1 MSKILDN
8 SYAAMTATRDLFN
21 GTSFRI
27 SEWTPDTFYSHD
39 KHNIDFVAFQ
49 GSLLYCSK
57 SHWSNEENKPI
68 LFVNEYGIATGLQPN
83 QYWAFIF
90 GGANQFNEGIPVLMP
105 QLKII
110 NGYWYVSYD
119 EGSTWTEA
127 GKATG
132 DKGDTGESGET
143 IITNYKFKIENG
155 HLFYTYNDI
164 TWTDLGKVVGNDGKD
179 GIDGSYP
186 EDIVYVKST
195 DVLFGKSNSPY
206 IEPDSWDSTIEIW
219 TEGTYIWT
227 RNKIEYSN
235 NEVKYSSPVCITGN
249 SGVSGNGIKSI
260 TEMYYLS
267 SDYNKLSGGE
277 WTYNNLGSIK
287 NGYIWTKLKIEY
299 TDGTII
305 YTDPICNTGLAG
317 RDGNDGQ
324 SGAGIEYIYAASKE
338 KTLDFSQSGISYP
351 DNSWNYDSAK
361 KPWFDNPQTVTP
373 EYPVVWVST
382 RSKGQGNNYWGNW
395 NPPTVHAVFG
405 FDGPGQEYIY
415 IRSSNLN
422 DTRFSET
429 GLPYPDNSWES
440 DKIPSDSK
448 WTDNPSGVSPEYPI
462 EWESV
467 RSYNNNAWG
476 EWSTPTI
483 HSKFGFD
490 ATTYSVSLSNDSD
503 QLYYKNIQTSIYTYS
518 SFENIP
524 ENVSTTL
531 AGNKNMEFATKSVF
545 YSKLPNGITSIGA
558 VFKDS
563 HNITDIILPESLEI
577 IGGSAF
583 AHCYNLTNICI
594 PKNVTR
600 IERSAFAY
608 CYKLPSIIIPDNVTF
623 IGHGAFNE
631 NRNLSS
637 IYIGNNVNTIENV
650 AFEYT
655 FINSVDLPSSLTTIG
670 GGAFANCK
678 KLETVYCRA
687 INPPS
692 IIKEANTE
700 RWNCFLNCPNLKY
713 IYVPFDSVEFYKSAD
728 GWKDYDNYIVGFN
741 FGDRNIPEYN
751 YITETSGEFSI
762 ECTWDAETVNKYL
775 NVCGF
780 TNIEHS
786 NTNNNTRKVSLANQ
800 TLSTTASLFKNTEQI
815 PITFDNDN
823 NPYEIIYDN
832 NGIATISKTYDEH
845 AIIDESDISI
855 SICPEPNIYINK
867 IFKVYLKNSITDY
880 DLVLSQEVIPCDSE
894 GKIKEDTNITIKV
907 KKSPL
912 NGSGE
917 IETLGWDKFDSE
929 NITLEIN
936 EGSISEGIWKFSK
949 GSIFNKPSITLY
961 VNSSIYDTEDL
972 SFTKDGVD
980 GVDGLDAL
988 TTVQVTLYKASE
1000 NVTLPTFTFDSYNI
1014 YNYEFYKN
1022 GQSIDTDNW
1031 SYNVPESDFNIYA
1044 CSATLVGNL
1053 KNGILKI
1060 PTLPNE
1066 LNRYIFNIYE
1076 CNNLDDNIYFHYYT
1090 TGNADSSLDI
1100 SYVIRE
1106 YKTNGKTDNLLNYLK
1121 QKYQGEVSF
1130 DKIEGVECQDLCV
1143 FNCSNDI
1150 EDWER
1155 FEYLPIGNKIDNL
1168 TEYSFQDVKKYYRT
1182 YAIGLDVNNSGNILI
1197 APATLISNY
1206 SGPEVIGWSELS
1218 NPSLYKWIK
1227 SAQIAQI
1234 CLPMSIQKDSDGNLW
1249 YKNISPLNYTFNILN
1264 ANAEFPYNY
1273 VVEKSY
1279 LDNIDYDYYDGLTNL
1294 SINKTSFENLHI
1306 YRDAL
1311 GDNDLEYLKNA
1322 FGESN
1327 IANNM
1332 VTISNII
1339 GTVEGNNNIVAGITN
1354 GKSISYDN
1362 VQQNDPPMIFAG
1374 ATSISEVNNAKFRVN
1389 KSGEVTASNLNITG
1403 GSIIIGD
1410 CEIRPE
1416 GIKMT
1421 GDITVKTHY
1430 NISKDVTDGVS
1441 TFTVTT
1447 GLPGK
1452 APDFALKGYGQLAN
1466 SYVFS
1471 TGISTVKFE
1480 RLIPSKNMEG
1490 FAKALSLN
1498 GILIKNESGGP
1509 ITVSYA
1515 ESYTT
1520 DALSSKT
1527 IDNNHIMFLKP
1538 ISHIDDNANMF
1549 IYWNCSNQF

>member
-1 MSKILDN
+1 MSRILDN

-83 QYWAFIF
+83 QYWTFIF

-110 NGYWYVSYD
+110 NGNWYVSYD

-155 HLFYTYNDI
+155 HLFVTSDDI
-164 TWTDLGKVVGNDGKD
+164 TWTDLGNVVGNDGKD

-195 DVLFGKSNSPY
+195 DVLFGKSTSPY
-206 IEPDSWDSTIEIW
+206 IEPDSWDSTVEIW
-219 TEGTYIWT
+219 TDGTYIWT
-227 RNKIEYSN
+227 RTKIEYSN

-299 TDGTII
+299 EDGTII

-317 RDGNDGQ
+317 RDGIDGE
-324 SGAGIEYIYAASKE
+324 SGAGIEYIYAASRE
-338 KTLDFSQSGISYP
+338 KILDFSQSGISYP

-373 EYPVVWVST
+373 EYPVVWIST

-415 IRSSNLN
+415 IRSSNPN
-422 DTRFSET
+422 DTLFSET

-440 DKIPSDSK
+440 DKIPSNSK

-545 YSKLPNGITSIGA
+545 YSKLPNGITSIGV

-594 PKNVTR
+594 PKNVAR

-655 FINSVDLPSSLTTIG
+655 FINSVDLPSSLTTLG

-700 RWNCFLNCPNLKY
+700 QWNCFLNCPNLKY
-713 IYVPFDSVEFYKSAD
+713 IYVPFDSVDSYKSAD
-728 GWKDYDNYIVGFN
+728 GWKDYANYIVGFN

-780 TNIEHS
+780 TNIGNS
-786 NTNNNTRKVSLANQ
+786 NTKNNTRNVSWLANQ
-800 TLSTTASLFKNTEQI
+800 TLSTTASLFKNAEQI

-832 NGIATISKTYDEH
+832 NGTAIISKTYDER

-855 SICPEPNIYINK
+855 SVCPEPNIYINK

-880 DLVLSQEVIPCDSE
+880 DLVLSQEVIPCDSD
-894 GKIKEDTNITIKV
+894 GKIKEDTNIKIQV

-912 NGSGE
+912 YESGE
-917 IETLGWDKFDSE
+917 IEILDWDEFDSE

-936 EGSISEGIWKFSK
+936 EGNISEGIWKFSK
-949 GSIFNKPSITLY
+949 GSVFNKPSITLY

-972 SFTKDGVD
+972 SYTKDGTD
-980 GVDGLDAL
+980 GSNAL
-988 TTVQVTLYKASE
+988 TTVQVTLYKSAESE
-1000 NVTLPTFTFDSYNI
+1000 NVTLPTFKFDSYNI
-1014 YNYEFYKN
+1014 NESEFYYEN
-1022 GQSIDTDNW
+1022 ALVDLTSIGWGTTVPDTDA
-1031 SYNVPESDFNIYA
+1031 NVYT
-1044 CSATLVGNL
+1044 CSSTLSGNL
-1053 KNGILKI
+1053 ENGFLKI
-1060 PTLPNE
+1060 STNLPN
-1066 LNRYIFNIYE
+1066 F
-1076 CNNLDDNIYFHYYT
+1076 
-1090 TGNADSSLDI
+1090 
-1100 SYVIRE
+1100 
-1106 YKTNGKTDNLLNYLK
+1106 
-1121 QKYQGEVSF
+1121 
-1130 DKIEGVECQDLCV
+1130 
-1143 FNCSNDI
+1143 
-1150 EDWER
+1150 
-1155 FEYLPIGNKIDNL
+1155 
-1168 TEYSFQDVKKYYRT
+1168 
-1182 YAIGLDVNNSGNILI
+1182 
-1197 APATLISNY
+1197 
-1206 SGPEVIGWSELS
+1206 
-1218 NPSLYKWIK
+1218 
-1227 SAQIAQI
+1227 
-1234 CLPMSIQKDSDGNLW
+1234 
-1249 YKNISPLNYTFNILN
+1249 
-1264 ANAEFPYNY
+1264 
-1273 VVEKSY
+1273 
-1279 LDNIDYDYYDGLTNL
+1279 TNL
-1294 SINKTSFENLHI
+1294 HL
-1306 YRDAL
+1306 YRAAK
-1311 GDNDLEYLKNA
+1311 GDTDLEYLKNA

-1339 GTVEGNNNIVAGITN
+1339 GAVDGNNNVVAGITN
-1354 GKSISYDN
+1354 GNKLSYNSTQEDN
-1362 VQQNDPPMIFAG
+1362 PPMIFAG
-1374 ATSISEVNNAKFRVN
+1374 ANSINDVNNAKFRVSAN
-1389 KSGEVTASNLNITG
+1389 GEVVAKDLTITG
-1403 GSIIIGD
+1403 GIISIGD
-1410 CEIRPE
+1410 CTITPDR
-1416 GIKMT
+1416 IKII

-1430 NISKDVTDGVS
+1430 NISKNDTDGIN
-1441 TFTVTT
+1441 TFSITT

-1452 APDFALKGYGQLAN
+1452 PLSGVPDGYGKLAN
-1466 SYVFS
+1466 SYEFG
-1471 TGISTVKFE
+1471 TGITTVTLE
-1480 RLIPSKNMEG
+1480 RLAPRSNMEE

-1498 GILIKNESGGP
+1498 GILIKNSSGSS
-1509 ITVSYA
+1509 ITISYA
-1515 ESYTT
+1515 AISGNG
-1520 DALSSKT
+1520 ALSNNVIS
-1527 IDNNHIMFLKP
+1527 DNKYMFLKP
-1538 ISHIDDNANMF
+1538 IPHNDDTENTF
-1549 IYWNCSNQF
+1549 IYWDCSNQF